1 MHFNYVTL
9 SVKDIDASIRFY
21 EEVVGLPLKKRFESR
36 PGIEIAFL
44 GEGETEVE
52 LISGREEGQV
62 AGTGIFLGFEA
73 KSLEDTIALL
83 RQKGYE
89 TDGNIISPAPDF
101 SFFFAKDPDGYNIQ
115 FGVH

>member
-1 MHFNYVTL
+1 MRFNYVTL
-9 SVKDIDASIRFY
+9 SVKDMDASIRFY
-21 EEVVGLPLKKRFESR
+21 EEIVGLPLKRRFPSR
-36 PGIEIAFL
+36 PGTEIAFL

-52 LISGREEGQV
+52 LISGREEGQTPNDCV
-62 AGTGIFLGFEA
+62 FLGFEA
-73 KSLEDTIALL
+73 ESLEDTINLL

-101 SFFFAKDPDGYNIQ
+101 SFFFARDPDGYKIQ